1 MAVDYLSA
9 INKQGS
15 GLNITQIV
23 DSIVQAETAPI
34 ASRIQKNIDEK
45 NAVISGYAVVS
56 AELDKMKDYA
66 NATKGSTAFSVNSN
80 NSAVEVKV
88 SDQSLANAFDASISV
103 SALATSQT
111 IEFLGFSSK
120 SATINKGSINID
132 FGSWSGNTFTTN
144 SDKSAQS
151 ITINDSNNTLSGL
164 ATELS
169 ALSGVNATVT
179 DKGDGTFSLIINSD
193 TGAKNAL
200 RLSVTEDASD
210 SGLSTFDTTS
220 NNSSKQV
227 VAAQDAAFTV
237 NGVQITRASNTIT
250 DLIDGYEFKLNAT
263 TSSAASVIASIDADL
278 AYSTVKGF
286 VEVFN
291 SVNSTIDS
299 LTNKGA
305 NGTEKGALSR
315 DVVMAGIKRNL
326 RSIITDALPGFEDNP
341 RYISELGIRTERDG
355 SLSLT
360 EDNFRKNFTR
370 EPILFDVM
378 VNSLARSSN
387 PSVSVRHPSDILQPK
402 GGVYSFSET
411 GTDAQNT
418 TLGGVALVG
427 SEASGTRSYA
437 AVSGDTAG
445 LRLTSTGSAQN
456 ASIYYGESFLSKLSS
471 YIKGVTGPLGTLAS
485 STTDANSTIS
495 DFTDEQTNLDEKIA
509 AMTDRYM
516 GQFAAMETAVSG
528 FKKTGEFLTGF
539 IDSMKPKD

>member
-23 DSIVQAETAPI
+23 DSLVQAETAPI
-34 ASRIQKNIDEK
+34 ANRIQKNIDEK
-45 NAVISGYAVVS
+45 NAVISGYALVS

-66 NATKGSTAFSVNSN
+66 NSTKGSTAFSVNSN

-88 SDQSLANAFDASISV
+88 SDQTLASAFDASISV
-103 SALATSQT
+103 SALASSQT
-111 IEFLGFSSK
+111 LEFSGFSSK
-120 SATINKGSINID
+120 SEVINKGTVNID
-132 FGSWSGNTFTTN
+132 FGSWSGNTFTIN
-144 SDKSAQS
+144 SDKTSQS
-151 ITINDSNNTLSGL
+151 VTIPDSNNTLTGL
-164 ATELS
+164 ATALS

-200 RLSVTEDASD
+200 RFRVTEDASD
-210 SGLSTFDTTS
+210 SGLSAFDTSS

-227 VAAQDAAFTV
+227 VAAQDASLTV
-237 NGVQITRASNTIT
+237 NGVQITRTTNTIT
-250 DLIDGYEFKLNAT
+250 DLIDGYEFKLNNT

-286 VEVFN
+286 VDVFN
-291 SVNSTIDS
+291 SVNTTIDS

-305 NGTEKGALSR
+305 NGTEKGALAR

-326 RSIITDALPGFEDNP
+326 RSIVTDSLAGFEDNP

-360 EDNFRKNFTR
+360 EDDFRKNFTR

-387 PSVSVRHPSDILQPK
+387 PSVSVSHTSDILQPV
-402 GGVYSFSET
+402 GGVYNFAET
-411 GTDAQNT
+411 ATDGQNAS
-418 TLGGVALVG
+418 LGGVALTG

-445 LRLTSTGSAQN
+445 LRLTSTGSAQS
-456 ASIYYGESFLSKLSS
+456 ATIYYGESFLSKLAS

-495 DFTDEQTNLDEKIA
+495 DFTDEKTALDEKIE
-509 AMTDRYM
+509 AMRERYM
-516 GQFAAMETAVSG
+516 GQFSAMEAAVTG

-539 IDSMKPKD
+539 IDSMKPND

>member
-23 DSIVQAETAPI
+23 DSLVQAETAPI
-34 ASRIQKNIDEK
+34 ANRIQKNIDEK
-45 NAVISGYAVVS
+45 NAVISGYALVS

-66 NATKGSTAFSVNSN
+66 NSTKGSTAFSVNSN

-88 SDQSLANAFDASISV
+88 SDQTLASAFDASISV
-103 SALATSQT
+103 SALASSQT
-111 IEFLGFSSK
+111 LEFSGFSSK
-120 SATINKGSINID
+120 SEVINKGTVNID
-132 FGSWSGNTFTTN
+132 FGSWSGNTFTIN
-144 SDKSAQS
+144 CDKTSQS
-151 ITINDSNNTLSGL
+151 VTITDSNNTLTGL
-164 ATELS
+164 ATALS

-200 RLSVTEDASD
+200 RFRVTEDASD
-210 SGLSTFDTTS
+210 SGLSAFDTSS

-227 VAAQDAAFTV
+227 VAAQDASLTV
-237 NGVQITRASNTIT
+237 NGVQITRTTNTIT
-250 DLIDGYEFKLNAT
+250 DLIDGYEFKLNNT

-286 VEVFN
+286 VDVFN
-291 SVNSTIDS
+291 SVNTTIDS

-305 NGTEKGALSR
+305 NGTEKGALAR

-326 RSIITDALPGFEDNP
+326 RSIVTDSLAGFEDNP

-360 EDNFRKNFTR
+360 EDDFRKNFTR

-387 PSVSVRHPSDILQPK
+387 PSVSVSHTSDILQPV
-402 GGVYSFSET
+402 GGVYNFAET
-411 GTDAQNT
+411 ATDGQNAS
-418 TLGGVALVG
+418 LGGVALTG

-445 LRLTSTGSAQN
+445 LRLTSTGSAQS
-456 ASIYYGESFLSKLSS
+456 ATIYYGESFLSKLAS

-495 DFTDEQTNLDEKIA
+495 DFTDEKTALDEKIE
-509 AMTDRYM
+509 AMRERYM
-516 GQFAAMETAVSG
+516 GQFSAMETAVTG